1 MDWVKS
7 IIIASIAILA
17 PIHALLIVT
26 SVLIAADTITGIL
39 AAYHRKEKITSRSFG
54 RIIVKLLLYNL
65 FIIASFLV
73 EKYILLETVQFTR
86 IAVAIIALTE
96 LYSVLE
102 NVESATGISFLK
114 IKNVLNAARDL
125 QSPTHKNFDTENN
138 QEKK

>member
-1 MDWVKS
+1 MDWLKS
-7 IIIASIAILA
+7 ALIASIAILA

-26 SVLIAADTITGIL
+26 SILIAADTITGIL
-39 AAYHRKEKITSRSFG
+39 AAYHRKEKINSRSFG

-73 EKYILLETVQFTR
+73 EKYVLLDTIQFTR

-102 NVESATGISFLK
+102 NVESATGISLLK
-114 IKNVLNAARDL
+114 IKDLLNSARDI
-125 QSPTHKNFDTENN
+125 QSPTHKSSKENEEN
-138 QEKK
+138 